1 MTCDIAVDLWTLLC
15 YIYRTVLH
23 TSSSASKKRQN

>member
-15 YIYRTVLH
+15 YIYC
-23 TSSSASKKRQN
+23 TSSISASKKRQN

>member
-1 MTCDIAVDLWTLLC
+1 MLYLSYCI
-15 YIYRTVLH
+15 